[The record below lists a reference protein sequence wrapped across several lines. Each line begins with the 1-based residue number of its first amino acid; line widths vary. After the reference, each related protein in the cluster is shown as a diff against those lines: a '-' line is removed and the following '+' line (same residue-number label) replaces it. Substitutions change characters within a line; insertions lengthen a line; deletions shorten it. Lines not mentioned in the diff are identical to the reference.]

1 MNPLELSSQTTAT
14 NERGM
19 SRRCQATVNNL
30 TIEANVGSI
39 LLMTGTWNLNTSSHW
54 RIEKTHGKQHIP
66 PTNSHLTFCL
76 CSFFIAVHPSCCNAL
91 ISIYFTS
98 VSPWDHLRYVNNRQ
112 MYGWTDGWT
121 DRRCLLWSNTLDV
134 SLLGNWHINEDSKVA
149 RLHNKCSFWWNYF
162 SYFGVVLWK
171 RDFVLLCMFLG

>member
-30 TIEANVGSI
+30 ILEANVGST
-39 LLMTGTWNLNTSSHW
+39 LLMTGTWNLNT
-54 RIEKTHGKQHIP
+54 
-66 PTNSHLTFCL
+66 TNSHLTFCL

-149 RLHNKCSFWWNYF
+149 RLHNKCSFWWNCF